1 MSLALVGPTATGT
14 AAVALQTLPGPLNDP
29 LGALLAALVVVAL
42 VLFIGRYVMS
52 VAWRIIKI
60 AIVLVGLAW
69 LVITVAPML
78 GL

>member
-1 MSLALVGPTATGT
+1 
-14 AAVALQTLPGPLNDP
+14 
-29 LGALLAALVVVAL
+29 